1 MSTGAIETLEA
12 KQQDGAPAPG
22 AETQSGPS
30 EPAEAKPVIT
40 YLLLIRHGEND
51 WVTTHRLAGRT
62 PGVHL
67 NEKGRQQSLE
77 LATFLAAQPICAVY
91 SSPLERCM
99 QTAQPLAEAKQ
110 LPVFEEAGVLEVEY
124 GDWRGGDL
132 RELSKLPEWRLV
144 QHFPSSFR
152 FPGGETL
159 YEVQARAVRTL
170 DEIRAK
176 HAGSVV
182 AIFSHG
188 DVIRLSVAHFL
199 GIPIDLFQRIQI
211 STASVSVIAFH
222 DSVPSVMGVNYLT
235 TLPVLQVAS
244 AQPAPKKEE

>member
-1 MSTGAIETLEA
+1 MSTGAIETIEA
-12 KQQDGAPAPG
+12 KQQDGHSPAGNPTDAVQAQS
-22 AETQSGPS
+22 AEV
-30 EPAEAKPVIT
+30 KPVIT

-67 NEKGRQQSLE
+67 NDKGRQQSLE
-77 LATFLAAQPICAVY
+77 LSTFLASQPISVIY
-91 SSPLERCM
+91 SSPLERCL

-110 LPVFEEAGVLEVEY
+110 LPVEQEAGLLEVEY

-132 RELSKLPEWRLV
+132 RELAKLPEWRLV
-144 QHFPSSFR
+144 QHYPSSFR
-152 FPGGETL
+152 FPAGETL

-170 DEIRAK
+170 DELRLR
-176 HAGSVV
+176 HAGKLV
-182 AIFSHG
+182 AVFSHG

-211 STASVSVIAFH
+211 STASVSVIVLH

-235 TLPVLQVAS
+235 SLPVMQVS
-244 AQPAPKKEE
+244 ESR